1 MMFASP
7 RYATLTPNPIN
18 EDPRR
23 QGSVFASVAVS
34 SAVSLTLQHTQTKL
48 YQGISR
54 DRSGLLASVHLS
66 RNVEFI
72 ASVARASDE
81 RGTRREAYAGVTV
94 LFGRSSASVAHVRDS
109 RGNRLAVEA
118 QQPLPVGMG
127 YGYQLRAEGG
137 ANAQRQRRRRVIRA
151 RTVATSFVRRPSARS
166 QPRR

>member
-1 MMFASP
+1 M
-7 RYATLTPNPIN
+7 
-18 EDPRR
+18 
-23 QGSVFASVAVS
+23 S
-34 SAVSLTLQHTQTKL
+34 SAVSVTLQHTQTKL

-72 ASVARASDE
+72 ASVARANDE
-81 RGTRREAYAGVTV
+81 RGARREAYAGVTV

-118 QQPLPVGMG
+118 QQPLPVGTG

-137 ANAQRQRRRRVIRA
+137 PNASVNGVARYQGTHGRYELRQETIGSRVDHDGQRHGRDCRNRWGTLRDAAGGRKLRA
-151 RTVATSFVRRPSARS
+151 RARS
-166 QPRR
+166 WR